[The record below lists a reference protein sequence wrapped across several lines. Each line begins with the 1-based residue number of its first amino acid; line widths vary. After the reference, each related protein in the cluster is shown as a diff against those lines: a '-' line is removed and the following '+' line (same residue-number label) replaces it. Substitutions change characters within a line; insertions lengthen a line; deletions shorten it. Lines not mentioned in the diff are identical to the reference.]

1 MVQGRFRAQRAELIG
16 RGARVISK
24 EDLIGYIQK
33 AIPDAQ
39 VTVQDRTGTM
49 DHFNVRVVSDTF
61 RDHSMLDRHR
71 LIYRALSEPMGD
83 GRIHAVEIKAE
94 TQNGD

>member
-1 MVQGRFRAQRAELIG
+1 MISEEALISY
-16 RGARVISK
+16 V
-24 EDLIGYIQK
+24 QK

-49 DHFNVRVVSDTF
+49 DHFSIRVISDAF
-61 RDHSMLDRHR
+61 ENQSMLDRHR
-71 LIYRALSEPMGD
+71 LIYEALSEPMQD
-83 GRIHAVEIKAE
+83 GRIHALEIKAE